1 MRYSKYLKKIYI
13 SLYDFS
19 DEIIVAEFP
28 KCGGS
33 FLSLT
38 LAHFQALS
46 NDNVNPSIYSI
57 NSFVRDLDQIQ
68 PLSFFKKSKSNISKT
83 HKNYSKNFKNI
94 VCLTRDPYEVMNSYY
109 RHLKIRGKIQKKIT
123 LLDFVKAPKYGIS
136 AYCIFLESYYE
147 APLQSNIMFV
157 KYEDLLKNTYE
168 IIREILLLFKG
179 KDINNFEKE
188 KRNLIFN
195 LNSKK
200 SYNNIE
206 NILWKYDKRRKEIS
220 IDKGSFITPQN
231 KISSQ
236 KKDKKVDEY
245 IQKFISK
252 LPIFTHM
259 GYVK

>member
-38 LAHFQALS
+38 LAHFQALP

-68 PLSFFKKSKSNISKT
+68 PLS
-83 HKNYSKNFKNI
+83 
-94 VCLTRDPYEVMNSYY
+94 
-109 RHLKIRGKIQKKIT
+109 
-123 LLDFVKAPKYGIS
+123 
-136 AYCIFLESYYE
+136 SYYE